1 MSISIPSVA
10 FNDRTKRH
18 GVVVRW
24 MGTFGGGERVYEM
37 CKKALKAGYRHFDTA
52 EVGRAIRA
60 SGIPRNEI
68 YITTKLPQII
78 GKSLRDLDCEYVD
91 LYLMHWPQA
100 TKIGSNGETITLR
113 PDEHPTIIDTWKDM
127 EKLLAT
133 GKVKTIGVSNFSIKT
148 LEQLLPQCTVI
159 PATNQVECHPCLPQ
173 GDLKKYCDE
182 KNIPLTAYSPLG
194 QGPFLLNDTTIR
206 AIAEEL
212 HVTAAQV
219 LLSWAVQRGTVVIP
233 KSENEERMT
242 ANIQLV
248 ELSDAQIDRINSIH
262 LQPGM
267 HKSLLGYHQ
276 PDGTVFGWSYEEL
289 GWNMVQG
296 GVVPE

>member
-1 MSISIPSVA
+1 
-10 FNDRTKRH
+10 
-18 GVVVRW
+18 
-24 MGTFGGGERVYEM
+24 
-37 CKKALKAGYRHFDTA
+37 
-52 EVGRAIRA
+52 
-60 SGIPRNEI
+60 
-68 YITTKLPQII
+68 
-78 GKSLRDLDCEYVD
+78 
-91 LYLMHWPQA
+91 MHWPQA